1 MNDSILLQNDD
12 GGGVRTLTLNR
23 PQSRN
28 ALSDALMHSLHNALA
43 AAADD
48 KSVRVVVINA
58 AGAAFCAGHD
68 LREMAT
74 KSGIGD
80 YRQVFA
86 LCSRMMLAITHNP
99 KPVIAEVRGMATAA
113 GCQLVAACDMA
124 FADETARFATPGVN
138 IGLFCSTP
146 MVALARNVGRKA
158 AMKMLLT
165 GDALTAAEAA
175 AAGLINE
182 VCPADELTAR
192 CQNIARNIAG
202 KSMMTLA
209 TGKGAFYRQLEM
221 PLAEAYQYAG
231 EVMAKNMTA
240 KDAQEGI
247 TAFLAKR
254 PPKWQ
259 DE

>member
-1 MNDSILLQNDD
+1 MTDSILLQSDD
-12 GGGVRTLTLNR
+12 GGVRTMTLNR

-28 ALSDALMHSLHNALA
+28 ALSDALMHQLHKAMTD
-43 AAADD
+43 AADD
-48 KSVRVVVINA
+48 ASVRVVIINA
-58 AGAAFCAGHD
+58 SGAVFCAGHD
-68 LREMAT
+68 LREMAD
-74 KSGIGD
+74 KKGLED

-86 LCSRMMLAITHNP
+86 NCSKMMLAITRNP
-99 KPVIAEVRGMATAA
+99 KPVIAQVRGMATAA
-113 GCQLVAACDMA
+113 GCQLVAACDIA
-124 FADETARFATPGVN
+124 IADDTARFATPGVN

-146 MVALARNVGRKA
+146 MVALSRNVGRKT

-165 GDALTAAEAA
+165 GDALTAQQAA

-182 VCPADELTAR
+182 VADADTLAER
-192 CQNIARNIAG
+192 CRNIAKTIAA

-209 TGKGAFYRQLEM
+209 TGKKAFYRQLDM
-221 PLAEAYQYAG
+221 PLEEAYNYAG

-247 TAFLAKR
+247 TAFLSKR
-254 PPKWQ
+254 PPVWR